1 MATKLKSTIKKIFE
15 KIKSVPLWAK
25 AAFVLWLLYGGLSA
39 FAVHKFIYA
48 NNFYSVWYSVT
59 YSVYNVDRD
68 LYLVCCGLLAGA
80 ALTAY
85 LYLHFFRSRAGEWK
99 DLKVRTLDQLSAE
112 LLLAVSIFAG
122 LLWMWELRSVLFQ
135 SESLAGFFGFYSWT
149 TWPQAAFCSSSLWRS
164 CFWGVSFF

>member
-39 FAVHKFIYA
+39 FAAHKFIYA

-59 YSVYNVDRD
+59 YSVFNVDRD

-80 ALTAY
+80 ALTA
-85 LYLHFFRSRAGEWK
+85 
-99 DLKVRTLDQLSAE
+99 
-112 LLLAVSIFAG
+112 
-122 LLWMWELRSVLFQ
+122 
-135 SESLAGFFGFYSWT
+135 
-149 TWPQAAFCSSSLWRS
+149 
-164 CFWGVSFF
+164 